1 MLKNLRKKRI
11 SVHSHHPVKRLS
23 RYTLYLLISFIIAYS
38 TFYYGG
44 GYFYEHNKVLQSAL
58 EREQAYNEDLARK
71 LAEKERVNK
80 IMNVELSQLR
90 GYLVK
95 RDIKINSINDERLFY
110 KNLLAPESRKP
121 KVSIQKIE
129 FLPGNDSNTF
139 SYELVLFQNTRGQ
152 KVASGRYDMSIR
164 GKQGDKDKSLKV
176 SNLMKNSK
184 STLNYRFRYFES
196 LVGSFSLPQGFVP
209 SSLQVDIIPRNAGME
224 SYKMVYTWSNLH
236 TDT

>member
-1 MLKNLRKKRI
+1 MLKDLRKKRI

-23 RYTLYLLISFIIAYS
+23 RYTLYLLISFAFAYS
-38 TFYYGG
+38 AFYYGG
-44 GYFYEHNKVLQSAL
+44 GYYYEHNKVLQKSL

-80 IMNVELSQLR
+80 IMNVELSELR
-90 GYLVK
+90 NHLLNK
-95 RDIKINSINDERLFY
+95 NIEINTINDERLFY

-139 SYELVLFQNTRGQ
+139 SYELVLFQNTKGQ

-164 GKQGDKDKSLKV
+164 GKQGDADMSLKV
-176 SNLMKNSK
+176 SSLMKNSK
-184 STLNYRFRYFES
+184 SAMNYRFRYFES
-196 LVGSFSLPQGFVP
+196 LGGSFSLPQGFVP
-209 SSLQVDIIPRNAGME
+209 SSLQVDIIPRNAEMQ
-224 SYKMVYTWSNLH
+224 SYKMVYTWDKVH
-236 TDT
+236 ADT